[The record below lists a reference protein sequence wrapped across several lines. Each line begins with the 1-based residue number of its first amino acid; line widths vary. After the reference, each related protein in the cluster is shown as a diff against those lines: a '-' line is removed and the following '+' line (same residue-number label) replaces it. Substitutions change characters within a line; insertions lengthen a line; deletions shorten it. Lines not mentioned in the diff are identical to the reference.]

1 MSALVGKPILVRS
14 VFGRF
19 LLKSHNA
26 HQSKQTEEKAES

>member
-1 MSALVGKPILVRS
+1 MSAHVQKPILVRS

-26 HQSKQTEEKAES
+26 HESKQTEEKTES